1 MSKKTSP
8 VESIN
13 NIRSINE
20 IKHCIKKLAKIEREC
35 RQSGDIYRAAAIRKA
50 ISQLKLA
57 QRIS

>member
-1 MSKKTSP
+1 MSKKTPP

-20 IKHCIKKLAKIEREC
+20 IKHCIKKLDKIEREC
-35 RQSGDIYRAAAIRKA
+35 RQSGNIHRAAAIRKA